1 MESVVFN
8 LPWDS
13 ALAGM
18 ALLLRASAF
27 VAVAP
32 VAGSEAIP
40 ARMRIALAVL
50 IVFLVGPVVPA
61 PHLDRGVLLL
71 VSGEVLAGALI
82 GFAARLIVEVGL
94 IAGDLVGYPTGMAMA
109 AMFDPV
115 TQMSVPT
122 LAVFYRVMATL
133 VYLAIG
139 GHQQMIAALVRSYEI
154 LPAGT
159 AQLAADWFPAVLA
172 MTGRV
177 IALGFRLSAPVLAAG
192 FLVDIFLLLVA
203 RAAPQMNILVVGAPV
218 RLLFGLLAVA
228 FSLQMLLPL
237 IGDSLEAMSRD
248 LFSGLSALAGR
259 P

>member
-13 ALAGM
+13 ALAGLI
-18 ALLLRASAF
+18 LLLRASAF

-40 ARMRIALAVL
+40 ARMRICLAGL
-50 IVFLVGPVVPA
+50 IVFLVAPVVPA
-61 PHLDRGVLLL
+61 PDLSRGVLVL
-71 VSGEVLAGALI
+71 VCGEMLAGVLI
-82 GFAARLIVEVGL
+82 GFAARLVVEIGL
-94 IAGDLVGYPTGMAMA
+94 VAGDLVGYPTGMAMA

-115 TQMSVPT
+115 TQTSVPT
-122 LAVFYRVMATL
+122 LALFYRILATL
-133 VYLAIG
+133 IYLAIG
-139 GHQQMIAALVRSYEI
+139 GHQQMIAALARSYEI

-159 AQLAADWFPAVLA
+159 ASLAAEWLPSVLS

-177 IALGFRLSAPVLAAG
+177 IGIGFRLSAPVLAAG

-218 RLLFGLLAVA
+218 RLLFGLGAVI
-228 FSLQMLLPL
+228 FSLQMLLPV
-237 IGDSLEAMSRD
+237 ISDSLDSMARD
-248 LFSGLSALAGR
+248 AFSALTALAGR
-259 P
+259 S